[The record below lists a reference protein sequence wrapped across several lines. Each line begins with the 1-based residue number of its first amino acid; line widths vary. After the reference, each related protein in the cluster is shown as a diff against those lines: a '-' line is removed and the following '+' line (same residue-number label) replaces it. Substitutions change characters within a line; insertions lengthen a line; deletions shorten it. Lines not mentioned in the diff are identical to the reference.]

1 MKYLNAHKAELF
13 EGKKVTYRGKVYWID
28 AHGWGNEVY
37 AHSVDAEI
45 SGDITGYK
53 VADIVEKNG
62 AYEIVKA

>member
-13 EGKKVTYRGKVYWID
+13 EGKKVTYRGKVYW
-28 AHGWGNEVY
+28 
-37 AHSVDAEI
+37 VDAEI

-53 VADIVEKNG
+53 VADIFAKNG

>member
-13 EGKKVTYRGKVYWID
+13 GGKKITYRGKVYWTNE
-28 AHGWGNEVY
+28 WTNEVY